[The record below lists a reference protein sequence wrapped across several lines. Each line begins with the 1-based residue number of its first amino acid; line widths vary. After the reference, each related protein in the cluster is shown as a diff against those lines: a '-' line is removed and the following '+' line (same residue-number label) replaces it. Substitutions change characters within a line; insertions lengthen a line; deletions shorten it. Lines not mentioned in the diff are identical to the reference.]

1 MPTSSNTSETIRVMQ
16 THFSVRHY
24 KPEPIPKDHV
34 LEIIKAAQ
42 GAASSNFVQACSI
55 ILVTDVEKKRQIA
68 TLGNNQQHVNE
79 CPVFLLFCADMKRLE
94 HAGKKQGVQIQFDT
108 LENFIVTIVDTAL
121 MAQNAIT
128 AAESL
133 GYGGCYIGGVRNNPG
148 LISDLVRL
156 PDKVFPLFGMCL
168 GVPAE
173 RHDVKPRLPIEAVL
187 HENEYRE
194 DQYDR
199 LIEQYDKEM
208 NTYYLARSS
217 NNKDSNWSKTMADF
231 LKERRRTH
239 MRDFLASKG
248 FHLI

>member
-1 MPTSSNTSETIRVMQ
+1 MSSSLNTSETIKVMQ
-16 THFSVRHY
+16 NHFSVRHY
-24 KPEPIPKDHV
+24 KPEPVPKAHV
-34 LEIIKAAQ
+34 IEIIKAAQ
-42 GAASSNFVQACSI
+42 GASSSNFVQACSI
-55 ILVTDVEKKRQIA
+55 ILVTDVEKKSKIA
-68 TLGNNQQHVNE
+68 TLSNNQQQINE

-94 HAGKKQGVQIQFDT
+94 YAGKKQGVQIMFDT
-108 LENFIVTIVDTAL
+108 LENFIVSIVDTAL

-148 LISDLVRL
+148 PIGDLVGL

-168 GVPAE
+168 GIPAE
-173 RHDVKPRLPIEAVL
+173 DHEIKPRLPIDAVL

-194 DQYDR
+194 DQYER
-199 LIEQYDKEM
+199 LIEEYDRVM

-217 NNKDSNWSKTMADF
+217 NNKDHNWSTSMANF
-231 LKERRRTH
+231 LSEKRRTH

-248 FHLI
+248 FHLQ